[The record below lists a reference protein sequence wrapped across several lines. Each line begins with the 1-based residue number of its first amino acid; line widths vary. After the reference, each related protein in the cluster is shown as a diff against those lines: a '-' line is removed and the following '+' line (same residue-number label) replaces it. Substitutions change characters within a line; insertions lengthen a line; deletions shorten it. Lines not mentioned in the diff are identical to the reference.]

1 MDAELPGDVT
11 VNDVVRNALAQI
23 PGWESAEFSRLEGG
37 ITNKSWLVTADERKA
52 VLKIDP
58 QPRTEPFNTRQAEA
72 QVQTRGAE
80 LGIANEVL
88 FVSDT
93 ILLTEHVEGT
103 VWSDGCLLVD
113 ENLDKLAAAM
123 KVLHSM
129 PLTGRTFDSIGAARG
144 YAQQIQNGDQDK
156 VRDCLAKIEAM
167 PSPLNLC
174 CCHNDMVAANI
185 IYSPD
190 VRFLDWEYACDNDPF
205 FDIATVVAH
214 HELSSDRASYLLNAY
229 FDGDGD
235 RWRSQLDRQAE
246 FYDAL
251 YWLWAEARLP
261 AVT

>member
-1 MDAELPGDVT
+1 MS
-11 VNDVVRNALAQI
+11 VVVESALAEI
-23 PGWESAEFSRLEGG
+23 PGWEKAEYSRLEGG
-37 ITNKSWLVTADERKA
+37 ITNKCWLVQVDGRRA
-52 VLKIDP
+52 VLKIDATL
-58 QPRTEPFNTRQAEA
+58 REKPFNTRHAEA
-72 QVQTRGAE
+72 QVQSRGVR
-80 LGIANEVL
+80 LGIANQVL

-93 ILLTEHVEGT
+93 ILLTEHVNGT

-123 KVLHSM
+123 KVLHGM
-129 PLTGRTFDSIGAARG
+129 PLTGRTFDAAGAAHG
-144 YAQQIQNGDQDK
+144 YAQQIQDGDAAM
-156 VRDCLAKIEAM
+156 VRECLAKVEAM
-167 PSPLNLC
+167 PLPHNLC

-185 IYSPD
+185 IYSPE

-214 HELSSDRASYLLNAY
+214 HKLEQDRARYLLNAY

-235 RWRSQLDRQAE
+235 RWTEQLARQTE

-251 YWLWAEARLP
+251 YWLWAAARLP